1 VMTRIIDISPPL
13 VPGIEVWP
21 GDTPFQLSWASRL
34 EEGSS
39 CNVARLTTTPHVGA
53 HADGPLHFVAEG
65 EAIGAVDLSPYLGR
79 CRVVDVTGARVV
91 DEDALLGVSLGG
103 VERLLFRTG
112 TFPDFT
118 RWNEDFAYFD
128 PVLLRRLGRQGV
140 RLVGIDTPSVDP
152 FHSKDLPAH
161 HALIEL
167 GMRNLEGLDLS
178 AADPGD
184 YELIALPLR
193 LMESDS
199 SPVRAV
205 LRGLDEETPSHG

>member
-1 VMTRIIDISPPL
+1 MSRLIDISPPL
-13 VPGIEVWP
+13 GAGIEVWP
-21 GDTPFQLSWASRL
+21 GDTPFRLSWVSRM
-34 EEGSS
+34 EEGAS
-39 CNVARLTTTPHVGA
+39 CNVASLTTTPHLGA
-53 HADGPLHFVAEG
+53 HADGPLHFLPG
-65 EAIGAVDLSPYLGR
+65 GDAIGLLDLSPYLGR

-91 DEDALLGVSLGG
+91 DEEAVLGAALGG
-103 VERLLFRTG
+103 ASRILFRTG
-112 TFPDFT
+112 TFPDAS
-118 RWNEDFAYFD
+118 RWNEDFAYLD
-128 PVLLRRLGRQGV
+128 PALLRRLGKQGV

-161 HALIEL
+161 HALIEM

-193 LMESDS
+193 LVDADS

-205 LRGLDEETPSHG
+205 LRTLDEEGSSVG